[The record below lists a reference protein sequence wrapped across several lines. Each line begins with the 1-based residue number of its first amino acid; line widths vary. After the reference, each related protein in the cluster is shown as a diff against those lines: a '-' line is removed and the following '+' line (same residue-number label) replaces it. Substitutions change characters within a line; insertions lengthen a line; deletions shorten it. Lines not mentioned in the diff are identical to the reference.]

1 MTDVMKELAR
11 EQHIRDV
18 RAHCGRIGGLSKSE
32 RKRSASSANMRKA
45 QAIRAE
51 RQRKARLDADGGGQ
65 PVSERV

>member
-1 MTDVMKELAR
+1 MNALEYLAKK
-11 EQHIRDV
+11 QHISDI
-18 RAHCGRIGGLSKSE
+18 RAHAGRIGGLSKSE